1 MIDFSIIFKLILSLL
16 IVIGTLYA
24 LLYFLKK
31 YSIPFSKANQEDI
44 KIRDVKFISKDIGL
58 VTIEFDNKIFLLAF
72 QNGKIEKISEKE
84 IIQNLEH
91 KEEITK

>member
-16 IVIGTLYA
+16 IVIGTLYG

-31 YSIPFSKANQEDI
+31 YSIPFSKSNQEDI

-58 VTIEFDNKIFLLAF
+58 ITIEFDNKIFLLAF

-84 IIQNLEH
+84 ITQNLEH
-91 KEEITK
+91 KE

>member
-16 IVIGTLYA
+16 IVIGTLYG
-24 LLYFLKK
+24 LLFFLKK
-31 YSIPFSKANQEDI
+31 YSIPFSKSSQEDI

-84 IIQNLEH
+84 TTQNLEH
-91 KEEITK
+91 KE

>member
-16 IVIGTLYA
+16 IVIGTLYG
-24 LLYFLKK
+24 LLFFLKK
-31 YSIPFSKANQEDI
+31 YSIPFSKSGQEDI

-84 IIQNLEH
+84 ITQNLEH
-91 KEEITK
+91 KE

>member
-16 IVIGTLYA
+16 IVIGTLYG
-24 LLYFLKK
+24 LLFFLKK
-31 YSIPFSKANQEDI
+31 YSISFSKSGQEDI

-58 VTIEFDNKIFLLAF
+58 ITIEFDNKIFLLAF

-84 IIQNLEH
+84 TTKNLEN
-91 KEEITK
+91 KE

>member
-16 IVIGTLYA
+16 IVIGTLYG
-24 LLYFLKK
+24 LLFFLKK
-31 YSIPFSKANQEDI
+31 YSIPFSKTYQQDI

-58 VTIEFDNKIFLLAF
+58 ITIEFDNKIFLLAF

-84 IIQNLEH
+84 TTQNLEH
-91 KEEITK
+91 KE

>member
-16 IVIGTLYA
+16 IVIGTLYG
-24 LLYFLKK
+24 LLFFLKK
-31 YSIPFSKANQEDI
+31 YSIRFSKSGQEDI

-58 VTIEFDNKIFLLAF
+58 ITIEFDNKIFLLAF

-84 IIQNLEH
+84 AAQNLED
-91 KEEITK
+91 KE

>member
-16 IVIGTLYA
+16 ILIGTLYG
-24 LLYFLKK
+24 LLFFLKK
-31 YSIPFSKANQEDI
+31 YSIPFSKSGQEDI

-84 IIQNLEH
+84 ITQNLEH
-91 KEEITK
+91 KE

>member
-16 IVIGTLYA
+16 IVIGTLYG

-58 VTIEFDNKIFLLAF
+58 ITIEFDNKIFLLAF

-84 IIQNLEH
+84 TTQNLED
-91 KEEITK
+91 KE

>member
-16 IVIGTLYA
+16 IVIGTLYG
-24 LLYFLKK
+24 LLFFLKK
-31 YSIPFSKANQEDI
+31 YSIRFSKSGQEDI

-58 VTIEFDNKIFLLAF
+58 ITIEFDNKIFLLAF

-84 IIQNLEH
+84 TTQNLEH
-91 KEEITK
+91 KE

>member
-16 IVIGTLYA
+16 IVIGTLYG
-24 LLYFLKK
+24 LLFFLKK
-31 YSIPFSKANQEDI
+31 YSIPFSKSGQEDI

-58 VTIEFDNKIFLLAF
+58 VTIEFNNKIFLLAF

-84 IIQNLEH
+84 IAQNLEH
-91 KEEITK
+91 KE

>member
-16 IVIGTLYA
+16 IVIGTLYG

-84 IIQNLEH
+84 TTQNLED
-91 KEEITK
+91 KE

>member
-16 IVIGTLYA
+16 IVIGTLYG
-24 LLYFLKK
+24 LLFFLKK
-31 YSIPFSKANQEDI
+31 YLIPFSKSNQEDI

-58 VTIEFDNKIFLLAF
+58 ITIEFDNKIFLLAF

-84 IIQNLEH
+84 TAQNLEH
-91 KEEITK
+91 KE

>member
-16 IVIGTLYA
+16 IVIGTLYG

-31 YSIPFSKANQEDI
+31 YSIPFSKSNQEDI

-58 VTIEFDNKIFLLAF
+58 ITIEFDNKIFLLAF

-84 IIQNLEH
+84 TAQNLEH
-91 KEEITK
+91 KE

>member
-16 IVIGTLYA
+16 IVIGTLYG
-24 LLYFLKK
+24 LLFFLKK
-31 YSIPFSKANQEDI
+31 YSIPFNKSAQEDI
-44 KIRDVKFISKDIGL
+44 KIRDIKFISKDIGL

-84 IIQNLEH
+84 TAQNLEY
-91 KEEITK
+91 KE

>member
-16 IVIGTLYA
+16 IVIGTLYG
-24 LLYFLKK
+24 LLFFLKK
-31 YSIPFSKANQEDI
+31 YSIPFSKTYQEDI

-58 VTIEFDNKIFLLAF
+58 ITVEFDNKIFLIAF

-84 IIQNLEH
+84 TTQNLEH
-91 KEEITK
+91 KE

>member
-16 IVIGTLYA
+16 IVIGTLYG
-24 LLYFLKK
+24 LLFFFKK
-31 YSIPFSKANQEDI
+31 YSIPFSKTYQEDI

-58 VTIEFDNKIFLLAF
+58 ITIEFDNKIFLLAF

-84 IIQNLEH
+84 TTQNLEH
-91 KEEITK
+91 KE

>member
-16 IVIGTLYA
+16 IVIGTLYG
-24 LLYFLKK
+24 LLFFLKK
-31 YSIPFSKANQEDI
+31 YSMPFSKSGQEDI

-84 IIQNLEH
+84 TAQNFEH
-91 KEEITK
+91 KE